1 MKGSP
6 EIMRIAVCE
15 DDQAIRKELLKLIKK
30 QVPEVDITEYKSGEE
45 MINAREDFNI
55 CFLDVE
61 MKKISGIDIAKYIR
75 EQEENSKHR
84 SIIIFVTGYR
94 EYMEETF
101 DVNAFHYLVKPVDVE
116 KFSEVFGRTCK
127 EVYVFQEQTKKY
139 IIVKNSGIHR
149 KLLLK
154 NIYYY
159 RKWQ

>member
-61 MKKISGIDIAKYIR
+61 MKKISGMDIAKYIR

-101 DVNAFHYLVKPVDVE
+101 DVNAFHYLVKPVDE
-116 KFSEVFGRTCK
+116 
-127 EVYVFQEQTKKY
+127 
-139 IIVKNSGIHR
+139 
-149 KLLLK
+149 
-154 NIYYY
+154 
-159 RKWQ
+159 

>member
-45 MINAREDFNI
+45 MINAREHFNI

-61 MKKISGIDIAKYIR
+61 MKNISGMEIAKYIR

-94 EYMEETF
+94 EYMAETF
-101 DVNAFHYLVKPVDVE
+101 DVNAFHYLV
-116 KFSEVFGRTCK
+116 
-127 EVYVFQEQTKKY
+127 
-139 IIVKNSGIHR
+139 
-149 KLLLK
+149 
-154 NIYYY
+154 
-159 RKWQ
+159 